1 MNKTFL
7 PSLDY
12 TQRKWYVVD
21 CKDKQLGRL
30 SSSIVGLLSGKI
42 KPSYHPAFD
51 TGDYVILINVESLS
65 LDSKKERLYVFNP
78 GRPGKA
84 LKKLVN
90 VLPKQIIENCVFKM
104 MPNGIAKRQLSNR
117 LKIYEGSQ
125 HPHVAQNPI
134 YIDDINNFTI
144 NL

>member
-12 TQRKWYVVD
+12 TQRKWYVID

-84 LKKLVN
+84 LKRLVN

-104 MPNGIAKRQLSNR
+104 MPNGIAKRQLSKR